1 MHTGLHQAHQLISS
15 ICLCKD
21 AIIIVYN
28 FTRLA
33 NKANIKENQDTLEEL
48 LETLLGRKVFIFAID
63 RDLNNK
69 ARNEFVNLQQVN
81 KLPSLKDINLVLP
94 KEIN

>member
-1 MHTGLHQAHQLISS
+1 M
-15 ICLCKD
+15 
-21 AIIIVYN
+21 
-28 FTRLA
+28 
-33 NKANIKENQDTLEEL
+33 EL

-81 KLPSLKDINLVLP
+81 KLPNLKDINLVLP